1 MWLIILLRLGY
12 LVMVCPLTFSSKI
25 FQCILSIVV
34 DTACFIKEYDMTHS
48 THIDFQQAST
58 FNTMSSYDMISLKKK
73 SLHICHIIVRSCKR
87 KYSIFKHQHTAHPV
101 TQWLLEELTEKEH
114 SKVQERFII
123 NCLFGF
129 VRVLF
134 YFPIIVFM
142 RRSM

>member
-1 MWLIILLRLGY
+1 MAYNIVATWLFSYGLSINILFKKFSMHSLNRRRYSLFHTRIWYDPFNTSWFPTSFDFQYYILLWHDIICRSRISC
-12 LVMVCPLTFSSKI
+12 MPH
-25 FQCILSIVV
+25 
-34 DTACFIKEYDMTHS
+34 CF
-48 THIDFQQAST
+48 
-58 FNTMSSYDMISLKKK
+58 K
-73 SLHICHIIVRSCKR
+73 SCQR
-87 KYSIFKHQHTAHPV
+87 KYNIFKQQPTAHPV

-142 RRSM
+142 PRSM

>member
-34 DTACFIKEYDMTHS
+34 DTACFIQQYDATHS
-48 THIDFQQAST
+48 THLDFQQAST
-58 FNTMSSYDMISLKKK
+58 FNIMSSYDMILRVDPEY
-73 SLHICHIIVRSCKR
+73 HIGHIIVTSCER
-87 KYSIFKHQHTAHPV
+87 EYNIFKQQPTAHPV

-142 RRSM
+142 PRSM